1 MYHVSAASLYQVKS
15 YPALRHHLIR
25 LLALL
30 ITLTFTLSACK
41 STPAKEE
48 ESWKR
53 NRIEMDES
61 INMYPNLKGALV
73 ANRTRAN
80 EMWKR
85 AKTIA
90 DEKTR
95 LKAMKDANG
104 VMRQVVG
111 PLRRIELQLDT
122 VEREV
127 NRLSRKRLT
136 GSAVMQREQALST
149 LTRDLERARQSLH
162 SVSFQDPMQAKLYL
176 DQQYK
181 RSSGLRNRSQAVR
194 KRFTKIK
201 RNKMRNRNAVGKKRA
216 QPSSG
221 RPKTRSTTTRPVAR
235 PSARPSAKP
244 RPSSTTRRPTRS
256 PTRRTRSKSKSRR

>member
-1 MYHVSAASLYQVKS
+1 MYQVSAISLPQLMSHPV
-15 YPALRHHLIR
+15 LRCQLAR
-25 LLALL
+25 VLALL

-48 ESWKR
+48 ENWKR

-61 INMYPNLKGALV
+61 IKIYPNLKGALIT
-73 ANRTRAN
+73 NRTQAH

-90 DEKTR
+90 NEKAR

-111 PLRRIELQLDT
+111 PLRRIELQLET

-136 GSAVMQREQALST
+136 GAAVMQREQALST

-162 SVSFQDPMQAKLYL
+162 SVSFQDPVQAKLYL
-176 DQQYK
+176 DKQYK
-181 RSSGLRNRSQAVR
+181 RSSGLRSRSRSVH

-201 RNKMRNRNAVGKKRA
+201 RNKLRNRNAVRKRSA
-216 QPSSG
+216 QPSSI
-221 RPKTRSTTTRPVAR
+221 RSKRRTTTTRPG
-235 PSARPSAKP
+235 ARPSAKP
-244 RPSSTTRRPTRS
+244 RPSSTKRRPTRR
-256 PTRRTRSKSKSRR
+256 PTRRTRSRSKSR